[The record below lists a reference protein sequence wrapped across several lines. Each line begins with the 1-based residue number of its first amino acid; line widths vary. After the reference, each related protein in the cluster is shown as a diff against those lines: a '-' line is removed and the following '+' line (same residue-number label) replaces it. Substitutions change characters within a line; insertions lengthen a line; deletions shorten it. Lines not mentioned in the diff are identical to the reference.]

1 MPTMHFNIS
10 DYEDF
15 LFTIRRASTSEE
27 LGLELELDDKSH
39 TIKVLAVG
47 AKGLVQIKNAKL
59 ESIPEV
65 QSKVIA
71 KDDYITAVNGI
82 HSDVD
87 LMVEQINEHTDLY
100 FRIATHRP
108 LCNTSIACEGR
119 SPGQT
124 IAAKS
129 SEVSTT
135 IVSDNVEQQ
144 LPSTTLQQK
153 LWVGGRFLVRKTYSE
168 GEQFQ
173 GYLTLRQGDYVEV
186 APKTIEPGYK
196 YNKWSEYVYGSLCC
210 NKNDQGWFP
219 TTILTYANMD

>member
-1 MPTMHFNIS
+1 MHYNIS

-15 LFTIRRASTSEE
+15 LFTIRRASTSEK
-27 LGLELELDDKSH
+27 LCLELELDDKSH

-47 AKGLVQIKNAKL
+47 AKGLVQKKNAEL

-87 LMVEQINEHTDLY
+87 LMVKQIKEHTNLY
-100 FRIATHRP
+100 FRIATQRP

-119 SPGQT
+119 SPEQT

-144 LPSTTLQQK
+144 LPWTTLK
-153 LWVGGRFLVRKTYSE
+153 AGGRFLVRKSYSE

-173 GYLTLRQGDYVEV
+173 GYLTLRPGDYVEV
-186 APKTIEPGYK
+186 APTTIEPGYK

>member
-1 MPTMHFNIS
+1 MHFNIS
-10 DYEDF
+10 DYEEF
-15 LFTIRRASTSEE
+15 LFTIRRASTSEK
-27 LGLELELDDKSH
+27 LCLELELDDKSH

-47 AKGLVQIKNAKL
+47 AKGLVQKKNAKL

-71 KDDYITAVNGI
+71 KDDYIMAVNGI

-87 LMVEQINEHTDLY
+87 LIVEQINEHTDLY

-144 LPSTTLQQK
+144 LPWTTLK
-153 LWVGGRFLVRKTYSE
+153 AGGRFLVRKSYSE

-173 GYLTLRQGDYVEV
+173 GYLTLRPGDYVEV
-186 APKTIEPGYK
+186 APTTIEPGYK

>member
-1 MPTMHFNIS
+1 MPTMHYNIS

-47 AKGLVQIKNAKL
+47 AKGLVQKKNAEL

-87 LMVEQINEHTDLY
+87 LMVKQIKEHTNLY
-100 FRIATHRP
+100 FRIATQRP

-119 SPGQT
+119 SPEQT

-144 LPSTTLQQK
+144 LPWTTLK
-153 LWVGGRFLVRKTYSE
+153 AGGRFLVRKSYSE

-173 GYLTLRQGDYVEV
+173 GYLTLRPGDYVEV
-186 APKTIEPGYK
+186 APTTIEPGYK

>member
-1 MPTMHFNIS
+1 MHYNIS

-47 AKGLVQIKNAKL
+47 AKGLVQKKNAKL

-87 LMVEQINEHTDLY
+87 LMVKQIKEHTNLY
-100 FRIATHRP
+100 FRIATQRP

-119 SPGQT
+119 SPEQT

-144 LPSTTLQQK
+144 LPWTTLKQK
-153 LWVGGRFLVRKTYSE
+153 LWAGGRFLVRKSYSE

-173 GYLTLRQGDYVEV
+173 GYLTLRQDDYVEV
-186 APKTIEPGYK
+186 APQTIEPGDK
-196 YNKWSEYVYGSLCC
+196 CNGWSEYVYGSLCC
-210 NKNDQGWFP
+210 NKHDQGWFP

>member
-1 MPTMHFNIS
+1 MHFNIS

-15 LFTIRRASTSEE
+15 LFTIRRASTSEK
-27 LGLELELDDKSH
+27 LCLELELDDKSH

-47 AKGLVQIKNAKL
+47 AKGLVQKKNAKL

-87 LMVEQINEHTDLY
+87 LMVKQIKEHTNLY
-100 FRIATHRP
+100 FRIATQRP

-119 SPGQT
+119 SPEQT

-144 LPSTTLQQK
+144 LPWTTLK
-153 LWVGGRFLVRKTYSE
+153 AGGRFLVRKSYSE

-186 APKTIEPGYK
+186 EPMTIARGYT

-210 NKNDQGWFP
+210 NKHDQGWFP